1 MPAECV
7 YDYAIV
13 RIVPRVE
20 RGELI
25 NVGIIVSCPDSEFI
39 AARIEL
45 DEARLLALDPQ
56 LDLATIRA
64 HLATIPAICEG
75 KADAGPIA
83 ALPARQRFYWL
94 VSPRSTVIQVSPV
107 HTGRAADPIVALERL
122 MESMVRVRRADSA
135 LPPPRPRPAS

>member
-1 MPAECV
+1 MPAECA

-20 RGELI
+20 RGEMI
-25 NVGIIVSCPDSEFI
+25 NVGIIVSCPDTEFI

-45 DEARLLALDPQ
+45 DEPRLLALDPG
-56 LDLATIRA
+56 LDVATIRA
-64 HLATIPAICEG
+64 HLSIIPAICEG
-75 KADAGPIA
+75 RADAGPIA

-107 HTGRAADPIVALERL
+107 VCVVSL
-122 MESMVRVRRADSA
+122 RVRSTSRSA
-135 LPPPRPRPAS
+135 PIRSRIFDGSRFPQFCRS